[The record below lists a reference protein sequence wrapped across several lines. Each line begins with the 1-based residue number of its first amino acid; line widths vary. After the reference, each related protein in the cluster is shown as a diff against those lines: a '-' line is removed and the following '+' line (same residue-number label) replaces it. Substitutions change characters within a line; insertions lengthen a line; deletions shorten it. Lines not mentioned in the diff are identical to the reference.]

1 MITSTRTIHPELE
14 TLVNFSHTL
23 KNLIN
28 SDVTLVISDIDKIIC
43 QVVSSELDFGDVHNK
58 PLTEQDPMS
67 NVIRTRKLQIMNVP
81 KEIYGVPFRG
91 AIAPVFSQTGELIG
105 TISINTTLSNQ
116 INLIQVAGQLSMS
129 SEEMNASTNELS
141 NTANELIN
149 YMENLSYAQTEMF
162 KQVENSSK
170 MLEMINTVAKNTRI
184 LGFNA
189 AIEAARSGEH
199 GRGFSVVAK
208 EITKLA
214 DLSAESVSEV
224 RQLMQLLKLR
234 VEEVKEIVN
243 DTTGISNQQFDSI
256 KEISTSMGNLTSVA
270 EQIEELAKKL

>member
-1 MITSTRTIHPELE
+1 MTISNRTIHPELE
-14 TLVNFSHTL
+14 TLVSFAHTL

-28 SDVTLVISDIDKIIC
+28 SDVTLVISDNNKIIC
-43 QVVSSELDFGDVHNK
+43 QVVSSELDFGDVENK

-91 AIAPVFSQTGELIG
+91 AIAPVSSHAGELIG
-105 TISINTTLSNQ
+105 TVSVNTTLSNQ
-116 INLIQVAGQLSMS
+116 INLIQVPGQLSMS
-129 SEEMNASTNELS
+129 SEEMNASTSELS

-149 YMENLSYAQTEMF
+149 YMENLSHAQAEMF
-162 KQVENSSK
+162 KQVESSSK
-170 MLEMINTVAKNTRI
+170 MLEMINTVAKNTRT

-189 AIEAARSGEH
+189 AIEAARFGEH

-214 DLSAESVSEV
+214 DLSAESVSEI

-234 VEEVKEIVN
+234 VEKVKEIAN
-243 DTTGISNQQFDSI
+243 DTTGISNHQFDSI
-256 KEISTSMGNLTSVA
+256 KEISTSMGNLISVA
-270 EQIEELAKKL
+270 EQIEALAKKL